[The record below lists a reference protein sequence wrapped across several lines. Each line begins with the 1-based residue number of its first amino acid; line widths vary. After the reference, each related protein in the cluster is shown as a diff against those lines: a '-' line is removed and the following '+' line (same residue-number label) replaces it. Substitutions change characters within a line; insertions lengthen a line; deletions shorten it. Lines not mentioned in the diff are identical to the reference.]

1 MGFDANRRD
10 FLAATCAVAAGLCLP
25 RSGAAAAPART
36 PLSRPLEQL
45 RSQYHTLVIG
55 SGYGGSVMAARLAGS
70 GSLCLFERGRE
81 WLPQDF
87 PDSSSQVVHELRS
100 DAAPLGLFDYRAGA
114 DLDALVGNGL
124 GGTSLINANVV
135 IAPDRDGFGAWPAA
149 LRDAY
154 LSGQMDSYEQRV
166 REMLAVESTGDSLG
180 LRKTQFHASTTA
192 RRSRAGA
199 SVAFRRL
206 DLAVN
211 LSRYAGTP
219 NAHGVVQS
227 PCRLC
232 GDCVSG
238 CRSGAKNSLDV
249 NYLSLAARRGAE
261 IFTRIEVDYVERAS
275 GLWRVHYLARPAGA
289 APRRGSVLAQRVVVS
304 AGALGSSQILLRSAA
319 MGLVL
324 PAALGTRVSANGDY
338 LGIGYNS
345 AVQTDS
351 VGFGEAAPLFDMRKV
366 GPTIT
371 SAAQYGSAMPRQRFL
386 IEEGAWPRALT
397 DALRLLLP
405 ASASAPDVP
414 AAQRELRD
422 AAGRKAN
429 GALNHSMVYLGI
441 GHDSAGGRIAL
452 DAAGQARIHWPG
464 VQTEPFVARLREE
477 MRLHA
482 ASFGASLVE
491 SPRAHP
497 AFGAALTTVH
507 PLGGCP
513 IGTDAGNGV
522 VDSDG
527 QVFDPRGSSCHPGLY
542 VADGAVIPA
551 SLGVNPLL
559 TIAALAE
566 RMAARMPV

>member
-1 MGFDANRRD
+1 MDLDSGRRH

-25 RSGAAAAPART
+25 RGSHAAAPARP

-45 RSQYHTLVIG
+45 RAQYSTLVIG
-55 SGYGGSVMAARLAGS
+55 SGYGGSVIAARLAGAAP
-70 GSLCLFERGRE
+70 LALFERGRE
-81 WLPQDF
+81 WQPQDF
-87 PDSSSQVVHELRS
+87 PDSSSAVVRELRS
-100 DAAPLGLFDYRAGA
+100 DSAPLGLFDYRAGS

-135 IAPDRDGFGAWPAA
+135 IAPDRDIFGAWPTAI
-149 LRDAY
+149 RDAY
-154 LSGQMDSYEQRV
+154 LSGAMDVYEQRV
-166 REMLAVESTGDSLG
+166 RSMLAVEASSSTPA
-180 LRKTQFHASTTA
+180 LRKQQMHASTTA
-192 RRSRAGA
+192 RRRRAGA
-199 SVAFRRL
+199 AVDFRQL

-219 NAHGVVQS
+219 NAEGVVQA

-238 CRSGAKNSLDV
+238 CRSGAKNTLDV
-249 NYLSLAARRGAE
+249 NYLRLAARRGAE
-261 IFTRIEVDYVERAS
+261 IYTRIEVDYLERA
-275 GLWRVHYLARPAGA
+275 GNLWRVHYIARPAGA
-289 APRRGSVLAQRVVVS
+289 PLRRGSVLAARVVVA
-304 AGALGSSQILLRSAA
+304 AGSLGSSQIMLRSAA
-319 MGLVL
+319 MGLAL

-351 VGFGEAAPLFDMRKV
+351 VGFGEASPLFDMRQV

-371 SAAQYGSAMPRQRFL
+371 GAAQYTATNPQQRFL

-405 ASASAPDVP
+405 PTASAPDVP
-414 AAQRELRD
+414 TSQRELRD
-422 AAGRKAN
+422 IAGAKAN

-441 GHDSAGGRIAL
+441 GHDSAAGRIAL
-452 DAAGQARIHWPG
+452 DAGGQARIRWPG
-464 VQTEPFVARLREE
+464 LLAEPFVARAREE
-477 MRLHA
+477 MRRHA
-482 ASFGASLVE
+482 AEFGASLVQ

-497 AFGAALTTVH
+497 VFGAALTTVH

-513 IGTDAGNGV
+513 MGTDAGNGV
-522 VDSDG
+522 VDADG
-527 QVFDPRGSSCHPGLY
+527 RVFDPRGGRHDGLY

-551 SLGVNPLL
+551 SLAVNPLL

-566 RMAARMPV
+566 RMAAQMTA

>member
-1 MGFDANRRD
+1 MDLDSSRRQ
-10 FLAATCAVAAGLCLP
+10 FLAATCAVTAGLCLP
-25 RSGAAAAPART
+25 RAATAVASRA
-36 PLSRPLEQL
+36 PLSRPLAQL
-45 RSQYHTLVIG
+45 AGQYATLVIG
-55 SGYGGSVMAARLAGS
+55 SGYGGSVMAARLAGAA
-70 GSLCLFERGRE
+70 SLAVFERGRE

-87 PDSSSQVVHELRS
+87 PDTSSAVVRELRS
-100 DAAPLGLFDYRAGA
+100 DAVPLGLFDYRAGS

-149 LRDAY
+149 IRDAY
-154 LSGQMDSYEQRV
+154 QSGAMDACEQRV
-166 REMLAVESTGDSLG
+166 RAMLAVEAISDTAA
-180 LRKTQFHASTTA
+180 LRKHQMHASTTA
-192 RRSRAGA
+192 RRRRAGA
-199 SVAFRRL
+199 AVDFRAL

-219 NAHGVVQS
+219 NAEGVVQDA
-227 PCRLC
+227 CRLC

-238 CRSGAKNSLDV
+238 CRIGAKNTLDV
-249 NYLSLAARRGAE
+249 NYLRLAARRGAE
-261 IFTRIEVDYVERAS
+261 IYTRIEVDYLERAGS
-275 GLWRVHYLARPAGA
+275 LWRVHYVARPDGA
-289 APRRGSVLAQRVVVS
+289 PVRRGSVLAARVVVS

-319 MGLVL
+319 QGLAL
-324 PAALGTRVSANGDY
+324 SPALGTRVSANGDY

-351 VGFGEAAPLFDMRKV
+351 LGFGAASPLFDQRKV

-371 SAAQYGSAMPRQRFL
+371 GAAHYAAADPSQRFL
-386 IEEGAWPRALT
+386 VEEGAWPRALT
-397 DALRLLLP
+397 GALRLLLP
-405 ASASAPDVP
+405 AAATAPDVP

-422 AAGRKAN
+422 IAGARAN

-441 GHDSAGGRIAL
+441 GHDSASGRIVL
-452 DAAGQARIHWPG
+452 DAAGQARIRWPG
-464 VQTEPFVARLREE
+464 IANEPFVTRLREE
-477 MRLHA
+477 MRRHA
-482 ASFGASLVE
+482 AEFGASLVE

-497 AFGAALTTVH
+497 VFGAALTTVH

-513 IGTDAGNGV
+513 MGADAGSGV
-522 VDSDG
+522 VDADG
-527 QVFDPRGSSCHPGLY
+527 RVFDPHSGVHDGLY

-566 RMAARMPV
+566 RMAARAGA